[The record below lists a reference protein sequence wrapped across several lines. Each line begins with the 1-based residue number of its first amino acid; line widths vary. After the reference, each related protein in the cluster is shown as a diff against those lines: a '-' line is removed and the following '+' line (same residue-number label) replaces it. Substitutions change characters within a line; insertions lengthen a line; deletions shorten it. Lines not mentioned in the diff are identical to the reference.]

1 MQKPARLA
9 SPRTKW
15 PRSQKALR
23 IDVHLN
29 ADLPALLRPGLEH
42 GANEA
47 LEIGLANRLVED
59 GQALDEALALAR
71 LLCSFPQGCLRS
83 DRLSACEQWGQPL
96 EQALG
101 NEFQRGM
108 DVIASR
114 ETVEGASRF
123 AAGHGRHGKFD
134 DI

>member
-1 MQKPARLA
+1 MRLPRLIGHSRAMDLILTGRAVTA
-9 SPRTKW
+9 S
-15 PRSQKALR
+15 
-23 IDVHLN
+23 
-29 ADLPALLRPGLEH
+29 
-42 GANEA
+42 EA